1 MKTVLSMIL
10 TAAAV
15 ATIIAFIAAMAG
27 VAGRYMERFKYRTL
41 TNPRNIEK
49 NAQDLLELE
58 LQQFLLEEEIKERAR
73 NRMEHPSNYSKAVGG
88 GLDGET
94 KEILAKLSDPRA
106 AQRKAQLRQ
115 EAESSKFLPRRGRD
129 DRNKDYWGGE

>member
-1 MKTVLSMIL
+1 MNTFISMIL

-15 ATIIAFIAAMAG
+15 ATIIVFIAAMAG
-27 VAGRYMERFKYRTL
+27 VAGRYLERFKYRTL

-49 NAQDLLELE
+49 NAQTLLELE
-58 LQQFLLEEEIKERAR
+58 LQQFLLEEEIKEKAR
-73 NRMEHPSNYSKAVGG
+73 NRMEHPSNYSKTVGG

-106 AQRKAQLRQ
+106 AQRQAQLQQ
-115 EAESSKFLPRRGRD
+115 EAASSKFLPRHSSKKK
-129 DRNKDYWGGE
+129 NKDYWGGE